1 MLMDFG
7 IKKILR
13 DTAYRSLSSEAVLKP
28 LRKMR
33 LGGKAVVLMYH
44 ELAPD
49 TEDIEAWT
57 VVRKSDFVRQMEYLS
72 SEFNIVSLRDALRL
86 MNDPARGN
94 GRPMAVV
101 TFDDGYTGNRRIL
114 LPAIKSLNIPVTVFV
129 ATKAVQDS
137 NIYWYDRLI
146 SAVQRET
153 MVELDLNDLGL
164 GLYNINRERGAENW
178 RQIEMLLAGLKAV
191 EPVRRARTVEDILKR
206 LGALRGKD
214 YYKLDHLTNEEVREL
229 SACPLVT
236 IGAHSHCHSILTQL
250 SYEDMR
256 ESVKAS
262 KLLLEKWTG
271 RDVPYFS
278 YPNGNY
284 DENVIDALKAEGFE
298 CSVTT
303 EARAW
308 DRADSVFTIPRI
320 GIGRYDSMDLFK
332 IKVSGGIRNLFQS
345 GK

>member
-1 MLMDFG
+1 MNFG
-7 IKKILR
+7 IKRILR
-13 DTAYRSLSSEAVLKP
+13 DTAYRSLSSEVVLKP
-28 LRKMR
+28 LRKKR

-57 VVRKSDFVRQMEYLS
+57 VVRESDFVRQMKYLS
-72 SEFNIVSLRDALRL
+72 SEFNIVSLCDALRL
-86 MNDPARGN
+86 MNDPAREN

-101 TFDDGYTGNRRIL
+101 TFDDGYSGNRRTL
-114 LPAIKSLNIPVTVFV
+114 LPAIKSLNIPVTIFV
-129 ATKAVQDS
+129 ATKAVQDRI
-137 NIYWYDRLI
+137 IYWYDHLI
-146 SAVQRET
+146 SAVQSDEAI
-153 MVELDLNDLGL
+153 ELELTGLGL
-164 GLYNINRERGAENW
+164 GLYSINRKRGAENW
-178 RQIEMLLAGLKAV
+178 RQIERLLADLKAV
-191 EPVRRARTVEDILKR
+191 EPVRRARAVEDILKR
-206 LGALRGKD
+206 LDALKGKG
-214 YYKLDHLTNEEVREL
+214 YYKLEHLSSEEVREL
-229 SACPLVT
+229 SACQLVT

-250 SYEDMR
+250 SYEDLR
-256 ESVKAS
+256 KSIKAS
-262 KLLLEKWTG
+262 KLLLQEWTG

-284 DENVIDALKAEGFE
+284 DEKVIDALKAEGFE

-332 IKVSGGIRNLFQS
+332 IKVSGGIRNLFHS
-345 GK
+345 SK

>member
-1 MLMDFG
+1 
-7 IKKILR
+7 
-13 DTAYRSLSSEAVLKP
+13 
-28 LRKMR
+28 
-33 LGGKAVVLMYH
+33 
-44 ELAPD
+44 
-49 TEDIEAWT
+49 
-57 VVRKSDFVRQMEYLS
+57 
-72 SEFNIVSLRDALRL
+72 
-86 MNDPARGN
+86 
-94 GRPMAVV
+94 
-101 TFDDGYTGNRRIL
+101 
-114 LPAIKSLNIPVTVFV
+114 
-129 ATKAVQDS
+129 
-137 NIYWYDRLI
+137 
-146 SAVQRET
+146 
-153 MVELDLNDLGL
+153 MVEQTRPRA

-229 SACPLVT
+229 STCPLVT

-332 IKVSGGIRNLFQS
+332 IRFPEA
-345 GK
+345 